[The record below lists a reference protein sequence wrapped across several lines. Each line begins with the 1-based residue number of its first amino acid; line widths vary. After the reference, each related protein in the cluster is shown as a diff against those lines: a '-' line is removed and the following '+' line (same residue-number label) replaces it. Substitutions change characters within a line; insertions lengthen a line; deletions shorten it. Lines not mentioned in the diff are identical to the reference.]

1 MFTKY
6 FKLDSVPF
14 TENLNTRSMFSDNR
28 MKQGLARF
36 EYMAENGYLGLLTG
50 QYGVGKTCLLNLY
63 MKTLSKNKYRPIY
76 LNLTSL
82 DSNQLLRLILIK
94 LNEAPKF
101 LYSKERNFMLIKE
114 KINSEEAVT
123 ILIID
128 EVQLLKDNAL
138 TDLRLLISSEP
149 GKECKLKILLC
160 GLEDITKKL
169 KSNTHK
175 SLNSRISV
183 RYHLQVFEYDETS
196 NYIDFRIKNAGG
208 HVKIFNED
216 AKNLIH
222 DYSKGIPRNINNIAT
237 AALIHA
243 ASIKQQIINEDTIT
257 TVMEEIMAV

>member
-6 FKLDSVPF
+6 FKLDSIPF
-14 TENLNTRSMFSDNR
+14 TENLNAQEMLSDER
-28 MKQGLARF
+28 VKQGLARF
-36 EYMAENGYLGLLTG
+36 EYMAENSNLALLTG
-50 QYGVGKTCLLNLY
+50 QSGVGKTSLLNLY
-63 MKTLSKNKYRPIY
+63 IKTLSKNKYRPIY

-82 DSNQLLRLILIK
+82 ESNQLLRLVLIK
-94 LNEAPKF
+94 LHEVPGHHNGKEKNF
-101 LYSKERNFMLIKE
+101 LQILE
-114 KINSEEAVT
+114 KINSEEATT

-128 EVQLLKDNAL
+128 EAQLLKDDAL

-149 GKECKLKILLC
+149 GKEYKLKILLC
-160 GLEDITKKL
+160 GLEDITKTL

-175 SLNSRISV
+175 SLQSRISV
-183 RYHLQVFEYDETS
+183 RYHLQAFDIDETS

-208 HVKIFNED
+208 STKIFNED
-216 AKNLIH
+216 AKNIIH

-243 ASIKQQIINEDTIT
+243 ASIKQQVIDEDIIT